1 LQNQLQGGAPQLCE
15 PMDFFRQKKIDK
27 KTPVP
32 LYYQLKEIILE
43 YIKLGTDGHS
53 LPTEQELC
61 RHFDI
66 SRPTVRQAIYE
77 LVSEGYLQRIKGRGP
92 TISRSKINQDYL
104 LLIESFHDEMEAKG
118 LKHQTEVLEFAPVEC
133 PENLLEALRVP
144 AASPVIKL
152 VRLRS
157 INEEP
162 MILVKT
168 YLPAGLFPDIL
179 SKDLTHNS
187 LYSLVEHDYGFSI
200 NRSTRSIEAI
210 KADEHTAEL
219 LRIHKG
225 DPIQYIESRSF
236 LDDGRV
242 FEYTVALY
250 RGDRNKF
257 TFELTRKK
265 P

>member
-1 LQNQLQGGAPQLCE
+1 
-15 PMDFFRQKKIDK
+15 MDFFKQKQIDK
-27 KTPVP
+27 KIPVP
-32 LYYQLKEIILE
+32 LYYQLKEIILD
-43 YIKLGTDGHS
+43 YIKLGTDRHT
-53 LPTEQELC
+53 LPTEVELC

-77 LVSEGYLQRIKGRGP
+77 LVSEGYLQRIKGKGT

-118 LKHQTEVLEFAPVEC
+118 FKHQTEVLEFAAVEC
-133 PENLLEALRVP
+133 PENLLEPLQVP
-144 AASPVIKL
+144 AGSQAIKL
-152 VRLRS
+152 LRLRS

-168 YLPAGLFPDIL
+168 YLPADLFPDLL
-179 SKDLTHNS
+179 SKDLTNNS
-187 LYSLVEHDYGFSI
+187 LYYLVEHDYGHSI
-200 NRSTRSIEAI
+200 NRSSRSIEAI

-225 DPIQYIESRSF
+225 DPIQYIESRSY
-236 LDDGRV
+236 LEDGRV
-242 FEYTVALY
+242 FEHTVALY